1 MQKSFLNCLEQVDK
15 LEYIVYKKQSDQPNI
30 FDDIQNKLI
39 DIVLFLIKLINIG
52 KHQPTSQWW
61 DREKDRSIEDQAELA
76 RGKNDY
82 SNFDNEHSGKSHAP
96 RP

>member
-52 KHQPTSQWW
+52 KHQPTSQ
-61 DREKDRSIEDQAELA
+61 
-76 RGKNDY
+76 
-82 SNFDNEHSGKSHAP
+82 
-96 RP
+96 

>member
-52 KHQPTSQWW
+52 QHQPASQ
-61 DREKDRSIEDQAELA
+61 
-76 RGKNDY
+76 
-82 SNFDNEHSGKSHAP
+82 
-96 RP
+96 